1 MYILGGT
8 VVVVVGAAVVTTT
21 VVVVELPADA
31 VVPAV
36 AAVGMVGGA
45 AVVEMPINVPFSM

>member
-21 VVVVELPADA
+21 VVAVELPVDA
-31 VVPAV
+31 VEPVV

-45 AVVEMPINVPFSM
+45 DVVEMPINVPFSM